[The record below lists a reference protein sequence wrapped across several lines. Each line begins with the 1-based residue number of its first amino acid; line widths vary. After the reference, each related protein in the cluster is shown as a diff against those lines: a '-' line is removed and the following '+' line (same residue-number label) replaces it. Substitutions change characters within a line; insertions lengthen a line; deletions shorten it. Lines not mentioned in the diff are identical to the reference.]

1 PSLAFLSSSPRSY
14 LAPHSFPTR
23 RSSDLIHNIGLRLAL
38 HRAQVTV
45 VPNLQ
50 QFIASGRT
58 QCHGGQA
65 FLRPLLHMAGEPG
78 GITGRGRGCD
88 FFRKYAVCAVPRLHV
103 QTDPPVT
110 VYIVHFGIGL
120 DVVLSPEGNIRLAVP
135 SLHGDTVTSYDL

>member
-38 HRAQVTV
+38 HRAQVSV

-65 FLRPLLHMAGEPG
+65 LLCPLLHMAGEPG
-78 GITGRGRGCD
+78 GITGRGRD
-88 FFRKYAVCAVPRLHV
+88 RKSTRLNSSHVSISYAVFCLKKKY
-103 QTDPPVT
+103 Q
-110 VYIVHFGIGL
+110 
-120 DVVLSPEGNIRLAVP
+120 
-135 SLHGDTVTSYDL
+135 